1 MSRIVADSPSG
12 AACLN
17 LADVRRW
24 VVGIDVGGTFT
35 DLCAW
40 DGEQL
45 RRAKVPTT
53 PGDFTRGIRA
63 GLAELQAAAGFQ
75 IVAGSTV
82 ATNALLERRGER
94 VAFVGSEGFADMLA
108 IGRQNR
114 PQLYDL
120 FVRKPEPLV
129 GLDDCLGLAERI
141 GADGG
146 VLRPLD
152 DAASAAVLDEIE
164 RRGIRSVAVCL
175 LFSYLNP
182 AHEERF
188 AALARDCGINVC
200 CSSELLPEFREFER
214 ASTTV
219 VNAYVGRRTS
229 SYLTN
234 LEAAAREAGAGDVR
248 IMLSSGGQGS
258 PEDAGREAVRTILSG
273 PAGGAIAAAHAAKQI
288 GLTQVLT
295 YDMGGTSTD
304 VALCDGE
311 VGLTRDTVI
320 DGWPI
325 RVPQLAIHTV
335 GHGGGSIASVDG
347 GGALSVGPGSA
358 GADPGPACYG
368 RGTTATVTD
377 ANVVLGRIV
386 GERFLGGRMRLDSD
400 RANAAVGAIAGR
412 LSCTSAEAARAI
424 VDVAN
429 AGMEH
434 ALQVVSSRRGVDPAD
449 FWLVSFGGAGGLHAC
464 ALAEAMKL
472 RGVIVPPDPGIL
484 SATGMILAD
493 VVKDFSQSLLIRS
506 GHGVDLAELRSV
518 FGRLMDRAAAAIFR
532 DGFDLDDCECIRSVD
547 VRYVGQS
554 HELTVRVESL
564 TDIDRLAAPFHR
576 MHEIAFGM
584 CDAASAIEV
593 VTARVRII
601 VETPKFEP
609 RPLERSESGTE
620 PTASRHVEVTFDE
633 AMETA
638 VYERTS
644 LRAGHCIRGPA
655 LVVED
660 HATTLVLPRWRVDVE
675 AAGHLRMTGE

>member
-1 MSRIVADSPSG
+1 M
-12 AACLN
+12 
-17 LADVRRW
+17 
-24 VVGIDVGGTFT
+24 GGTFT

-53 PGDFTRGIRA
+53 PDDFTRGIRS

-94 VAFVGSEGFADMLA
+94 VAFVGSEGFADMLL

-114 PQLYDL
+114 PRLYDL

-129 GLDDCLGLAERI
+129 GPGDCLGLAERI

-152 DAASAAVLDEIE
+152 EAAGAAVLDEIE
-164 RRGIRSVAVCL
+164 RFGIRSIAVCL

-182 AHEERF
+182 AHEQRF
-188 AALARDCGINVC
+188 AELARSRGLNVC
-200 CSSELLPEFREFER
+200 CSNELLSEFREFER

-219 VNAYVGRRTS
+219 VNAYVERRTS
-229 SYLTN
+229 AYLTN
-234 LEAAAREAGAGDVR
+234 LAAAALEAGASDVR

-258 PEDAGREAVRTILSG
+258 PDDAGREAVRTILSG

-288 GLTQVLT
+288 GLTKVLT

-311 VGLTRDTVI
+311 VALTSDTVI

-335 GHGGGSIASVDG
+335 GHGGGSIASVDA
-347 GGALSVGPGSA
+347 GGALTVGPESA

-368 RGTTATVTD
+368 RGTAATVTD

-400 RANAAVGAIAGR
+400 RSKAAVGAIAGR
-412 LSCTSAEAARAI
+412 LRCSTAEAAKAI

-434 ALQVVSSRRGVDPAD
+434 ALQVVSSRRGVDPAE

-493 VVKDFSQSLLIRS
+493 VVKDFSQSLLVGS
-506 GHGVDLAELRSV
+506 GHGVDLAALRAV

-532 DGFDLDDCECIRSVD
+532 DGFDLDDCECVRSVD

-554 HELTVRVESL
+554 HELTVPVESL
-564 TDIDRLAAPFHR
+564 TDPDRLAAPFHR
-576 MHEIAFGM
+576 MHESVFGM
-584 CDAASAIEV
+584 SDAASAIEV
-593 VTARVRII
+593 VTARVRAI
-601 VETPKFEP
+601 VGTPKFGL
-609 RPLERSESGTE
+609 RPLERVSDGSEPATSK
-620 PTASRHVEVTFDE
+620 HVRVTFDV
-633 AMETA
+633 ATETA
-638 VYERTS
+638 VYERAL
-644 LRAGHCIRGPA
+644 LRAGQCIHGPA

-660 HATTLVLPRWRVDVE
+660 HATTLVLPRWRVEVE
-675 AAGHLRMTGE
+675 APGHLRMTRD